1 MKKSLDLVFKEEA
14 NIEFMEAF
22 LYYEEQL
29 EGLGERF
36 LNEIDRTILS
46 INLSPKGFQIFNK
59 KNGTRQIP
67 MDVFPFVIIYKVIEK
82 QLIIFAVFKTP
93 QDPIKKNR

>member
-1 MKKSLDLVFKEEA
+1 MKKSLELVFKEDA

-36 LNEIDRTILS
+36 LKELEKVILS
-46 INLSPKGFQIFNK
+46 INLSPKGFQLFNK

-67 MDVFPFVIIYKVIEK
+67 MNIFPFVIIYKVIEK
-82 QLIIFAVFKTP
+82 QLIILAVFKTP
-93 QDPIKKNR
+93 QDPKKKIR

>member
-1 MKKSLDLVFKEEA
+1 
-14 NIEFMEAF
+14 MEAY

-36 LNEIDRTILS
+36 LNELDRVIHS
-46 INLSPKGFQIFNK
+46 INLAPKGFQLFNK

-82 QLIIFAVFKTP
+82 QLIILAVFQTKQNP
-93 QDPIKKNR
+93 KKKIR